1 MNTDYILIEGDL
13 NRIKNF
19 VENLESKYEVEIT
32 KKPSIGLTMVR
43 ANDSVEHQ
51 EFYLGEVL
59 VTETEVSVNNK
70 VGSGIC
76 IGDEPI
82 RSYCQAVIDAVL
94 QLNDENYNEVTSFL
108 NQEAELISNK
118 EKEENYEIQKTK
130 VNFKLM
136 EQS

>member
-1 MNTDYILIEGDL
+1 MHTDYILIEGDL
-13 NRIKNF
+13 SRIKSF
-19 VENLESKYEVEIT
+19 VEILENKYEIEIT
-32 KKPSIGLTMVR
+32 KNPAIGLTMVR

-82 RSYCQAVIDAVL
+82 RSYCQAVFDAVL
-94 QLNDENYNEVTSFL
+94 QLEDENYNEVITFL
-108 NQEAELISNK
+108 KKEADFISAK

>member
-13 NRIKNF
+13 NRIKSF
-19 VENLESKYEVEIT
+19 VESLENKYNVEIT
-32 KKPSIGLTMVR
+32 KNPTIGLTMVR

-59 VTETEVSVNNK
+59 VTETEVSVNNTA
-70 VGSGIC
+70 GSGIC
-76 IGDEPI
+76 IGDEPT

-94 QLNDENYNEVTSFL
+94 QLEDENHNEVTSFL
-108 NQEAELISNK
+108 NKEAELISAK

>member
-13 NRIKNF
+13 NRIKHV
-19 VENLESKYEVEIT
+19 VENLENKYEIEVT
-32 KKPSIGLTMVR
+32 KRPTIGLTMVR

-59 VTETEVSVNNK
+59 VTETEVSINAK

-76 IGDEPI
+76 IGDEPL
-82 RSYCQAVIDAVL
+82 RSYCQAVINAVL
-94 QLNDENYNEVTSFL
+94 QLEDENYAELTSFL
-108 NQEAELISNK
+108 TKESDLINRK

>member
-19 VENLESKYEVEIT
+19 VESIESKYEVEIT

>member
-1 MNTDYILIEGDL
+1 MNTDYILIEGNL
-13 NRIKNF
+13 KRIKII
-19 VENLESKYEVEIT
+19 VENIESKYEVKIT
-32 KKPSIGLTMVR
+32 KKPTIGLTMVR

-59 VTETEVSVNNK
+59 ITETEVSINNK
-70 VGSGIC
+70 VGLGIC
-76 IGDEPI
+76 IGDEPT

-94 QLNDENYNEVTSFL
+94 QLDDENHNEVITFL
-108 NQEAELISNK
+108 NKEAELISSK
-118 EKEENYEIQKTK
+118 EKEKNYEIQKTK

>member
-19 VENLESKYEVEIT
+19 VESLEDKYDIQIT
-32 KKPSIGLTMVR
+32 KDPVIGLTMVR
-43 ANDSVEHQ
+43 ANDSVEFQ

-59 VTETEVSVNNK
+59 ITETEVSINNK
-70 VGSGIC
+70 MGSGIC
-76 IGDEPI
+76 IGDSPI
-82 RSYCQAVIDAVL
+82 RSYCQAVFDAVL
-94 QLNDENYNEVTSFL
+94 QLKDENYEEITSFL
-108 NQEAELISNK
+108 AKEENLIHDK

-136 EQS
+136 EQN

>member
-1 MNTDYILIEGDL
+1 MNTNYILIEGDL

-19 VENLESKYEVEIT
+19 VEALENKYNIEIT
-32 KKPSIGLTMVR
+32 KNPTIGLTMVR

-59 VTETEVSVNNK
+59 ITETEVSINNK
-70 VGSGIC
+70 VGLGIC
-76 IGDEPI
+76 IGDEPT

-94 QLNDENYNEVTSFL
+94 QLEDENHNEVTSFL
-108 NQEAELISNK
+108 NKEAELISNK

>member
-13 NRIKNF
+13 NRIKSF
-19 VENLESKYEVEIT
+19 VQSLENNYKVEIT
-32 KKPSIGLTMVR
+32 KNPCISLTMIR
-43 ANDSVEHQ
+43 ANDSVENQ

-59 VTETEVSVNNK
+59 VTETEVSIHNK

-76 IGDEPI
+76 IGDEPT

-94 QLNDENYNEVTSFL
+94 QLEDEHYNEVTTFL
-108 NQEAELISNK
+108 TKEAEAIK
-118 EKEENYEIQKTK
+118 EKEKEKNHEIQKTK
-130 VNFKLM
+130 VDFKLM